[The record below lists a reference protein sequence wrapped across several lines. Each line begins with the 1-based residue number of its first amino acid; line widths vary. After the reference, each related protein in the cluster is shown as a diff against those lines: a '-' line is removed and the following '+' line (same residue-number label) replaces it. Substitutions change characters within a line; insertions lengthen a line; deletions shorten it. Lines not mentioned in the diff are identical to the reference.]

1 MVPSVARVLGVS
13 LSVDDPRVTSA
24 AAPRRWRLR
33 WSRVWLCA
41 AACTLD
47 LTLWGGDGSA
57 RWGAD
62 VPTWAV
68 VVSAVALFV
77 VLLDDRRVLPLG
89 FGLAWCYSLAWGAVL
104 PSYHPFTAMMLGLYE
119 VARRLPARAALPYLV
134 AVAVPLVLNT
144 ANVSALTH
152 VDPVGTAVNAALWA
166 VMTALVW
173 MAGRVG
179 YRNAEM
185 IRLREEVFAA
195 RMHLARQQDRVALAR
210 ELHDV
215 LSHTIGAVSMQ
226 AAGARAL
233 PAGDP
238 RVVTALAS
246 ITTTSTTAMQELR
259 RLLGFLASPAGDLST
274 PGGDS
279 PDDVAE
285 RLETLVEATR
295 ACGLRVRVAGLEEA
309 RDLAQQQQHLV
320 VRIVQEALAN
330 AQRHQGRG
338 CRVEVHLQS
347 DADTVTAQVDSVGGA
362 GRDAALSGHGSGMGL
377 QGMAERIARVGGDL
391 EADGTASS
399 FRVRARI
406 PR

>member
-1 MVPSVARVLGVS
+1 M
-13 LSVDDPRVTSA
+13 
-24 AAPRRWRLR
+24 
-33 WSRVWLCA
+33 WLCVGA
-41 AACTLD
+41 LALD
-47 LTLWGGDGSA
+47 LTLWGADGTS
-57 RWGAD
+57 RWGGD
-62 VPTWAV
+62 VPAWAV
-68 VVSAVALFV
+68 VGSAVALSA
-77 VLLDDRRVLPLG
+77 VLLDERRVLPLD
-89 FGLAWCYSLAWGAVL
+89 FGLAWCYSLVWGAVL
-104 PSYHPFTAMMLGLYE
+104 PSYHPFTGVMLGLYE
-119 VARRLPARAALPYLV
+119 VARRLPLRPALPYLG
-134 AVAVPLVLNT
+134 AVAVPWVLNT
-144 ANVSALTH
+144 ANASALTH

-179 YRNAEM
+179 YRTEEM

-215 LSHTIGAVSMQ
+215 LSHTIGAVAMQ

-238 RVVTALAS
+238 RIEAALAS

-259 RLLGFLASPAGDLST
+259 RLLGFLATPAGDLSA
-274 PGGDS
+274 PGEDAS
-279 PDDVAE
+279 DDVAD
-285 RLETLVEATR
+285 RLETLVDATR
-295 ACGLRVRVAGLEEA
+295 ACGLRVRVDGLQEA
-309 RDLAQQQQHLV
+309 RDLADQQQHLV

-338 CRVEVHLQS
+338 CRVEVRLQS
-347 DADTVTAQVDSVGGA
+347 DSETVTAQVDSVGGA
-362 GRDAALSGHGSGMGL
+362 GRDVALTGHGSGMGL
-377 QGMAERIARVGGDL
+377 QGMADRIAKVGGDL
-391 EADGTASS
+391 EAEGTTSS